1 MTEDEG
7 HRLEDDG
14 TEGPEDCDEDSFD
27 TRVAVLRDIMDSYD
41 WSFLLD
47 VRDPLFLSRL
57 REALGFLGLGLDMR
71 AGPSVE
77 EGGCYRSDAE
87 VVLCMGNETRRYRAS
102 RASSDST
109 GAVLSASR
117 AAFEAAGLVRPPEP
131 PEGGLR
137 FSFRP

>member
-77 EGGCYRSDAE
+77 E
-87 VVLCMGNETRRYRAS
+87 
-102 RASSDST
+102 
-109 GAVLSASR
+109 
-117 AAFEAAGLVRPPEP
+117 
-131 PEGGLR
+131 
-137 FSFRP
+137 